1 MKDEQCT
8 GEVVTQL
15 FYSDWVLALSLG
27 KGGCN
32 TPYFTGDR

>member
-1 MKDEQCT
+1 MKHEQCT

-27 KGGCN
+27 KGGHN

>member
-1 MKDEQCT
+1 MKREQGT

-15 FYSDWVLALSLG
+15 FHSDWVLALGLG
-27 KGGCN
+27 KGGYN

>member
-1 MKDEQCT
+1 MKHEQRT
-8 GEVVTQL
+8 GEIVTQL

-27 KGGCN
+27 RGGHN